1 MSSDPSLLEFLK
13 NNPTMFQ
20 NYQAIVIKILLESDS
35 KFSATINEI
44 KNKIVELNFDRE
56 DFKIS
61 SGWPSVKKV
70 LDDHNIISINGEN
83 VKLNNENISDVEK
96 SECLK
101 ICGQKIVEFHID
113 KIVNGDYNLW
123 RMPPGS
129 AKENYPYELEFLK
142 SNTIGVGWGKI
153 EDDVVKKNMTKEQ
166 TEELFHKLYRPIDG
180 ISNSPQSF
188 TNFTHEIKPKDIIVL
203 IKKKTILDF
212 AIVVGSYHYQ
222 KDPSID
228 LPDNAKSYSH
238 RRNVVWL
245 NRGPIPESEA
255 FEFSRM
261 SACDRVKDAQL
272 KEQYLAILREEKLP
286 RYFLLRHNAKGPWKD
301 DPGKKYHIGRDEKDG
316 RMGKRVRLILD
327 AGVGTKTI
335 WYSTSKGEF
344 YFWGYGTVTGIEEE
358 KKDTD
363 WYLTYN
369 DFKFFEGDV
378 DVQGRKLKRAT
389 ESVNQQLQELQGDK
403 KWKMNWQFPINPIPK
418 KIYEEITGE
427 DLTSKKEKIDT
438 VTENNY
444 DRALKHKPNLILY
457 GPPGTGKT
465 YHAKEIA
472 KKIQKNN
479 KFPDF
484 FMLKGPWSN
493 WETNLSGD
501 NPSWATNEVPSNL
514 SQYNLMKVG
523 DYVILQNNND
533 ELGPYDDVG
542 YFGVGKIT
550 KLFDSPKP
558 YFPDEIEA
566 GKILWQKRLEFEI
579 IKKVENKTMIPR
591 MDGLPYTKG
600 LSSISNTDNIEKLV
614 NKIKSKWNIILHT
627 RSQSSKFVTFH
638 PSYSYED
645 FVEGFRPNVDGEDK
659 KPYILENGIF
669 KQICIDAKDDD
680 PNNKYV
686 IIIDEINRGN
696 IPKILG
702 ELITLIE
709 DDKRYLKDSLQLTY
723 SKDNFFVPK
732 NLIILGTMNTA
743 DKSLMQMDDALK
755 RRFVFDE
762 LMPDTDFLLEYLTGK
777 KISHATEYCNI
788 LKRING
794 KILGEGTEKSDE
806 KIKQFRDRQIGH
818 SYFMKIENDKDLQT
832 VIKYDV
838 IPLLQDY
845 FYGDYSLIQ
854 KIFSKKNDDVDYK
867 DNTIIGDDNRPTKLV
882 TQESKSKLLR
892 EALLEI

>member
-1 MSSDPSLLEFLK
+1 
-13 NNPTMFQ
+13 
-20 NYQAIVIKILLESDS
+20 
-35 KFSATINEI
+35 
-44 KNKIVELNFDRE
+44 
-56 DFKIS
+56 
-61 SGWPSVKKV
+61 
-70 LDDHNIISINGEN
+70 
-83 VKLNNENISDVEK
+83 
-96 SECLK
+96 
-101 ICGQKIVEFHID
+101 
-113 KIVNGDYNLW
+113 
-123 RMPPGS
+123 
-129 AKENYPYELEFLK
+129 
-142 SNTIGVGWGKI
+142 
-153 EDDVVKKNMTKEQ
+153 
-166 TEELFHKLYRPIDG
+166 
-180 ISNSPQSF
+180 
-188 TNFTHEIKPKDIIVL
+188 
-203 IKKKTILDF
+203 
-212 AIVVGSYHYQ
+212 
-222 KDPSID
+222 
-228 LPDNAKSYSH
+228 
-238 RRNVVWL
+238 
-245 NRGPIPESEA
+245 
-255 FEFSRM
+255 
-261 SACDRVKDAQL
+261 
-272 KEQYLAILREEKLP
+272 
-286 RYFLLRHNAKGPWKD
+286 
-301 DPGKKYHIGRDEKDG
+301 
-316 RMGKRVRLILD
+316 
-327 AGVGTKTI
+327 
-335 WYSTSKGEF
+335 
-344 YFWGYGTVTGIEEE
+344 
-358 KKDTD
+358 
-363 WYLTYN
+363 
-369 DFKFFEGDV
+369 
-378 DVQGRKLKRAT
+378 
-389 ESVNQQLQELQGDK
+389 
-403 KWKMNWQFPINPIPK
+403 
-418 KIYEEITGE
+418 
-427 DLTSKKEKIDT
+427 
-438 VTENNY
+438 
-444 DRALKHKPNLILY
+444 LY